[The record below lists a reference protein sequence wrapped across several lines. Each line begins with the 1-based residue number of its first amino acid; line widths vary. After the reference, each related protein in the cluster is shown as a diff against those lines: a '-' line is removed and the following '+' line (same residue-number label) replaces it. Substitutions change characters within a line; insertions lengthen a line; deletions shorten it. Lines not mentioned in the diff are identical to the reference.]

1 MFAVWGGQGNRLPKF
16 TKIFPKIPEYFYNFS
31 CIFWEDM
38 LK

>member
-1 MFAVWGGQGNRLPKF
+1 MSATPGGQGNRLPKF
-16 TKIFPKIPEYFYNFS
+16 TKIFPKIPENFYNFS